1 MNGKM
6 ISESWVEFPRKQTL
20 RQSYCAGCLLRH
32 ALEIGTCRKKG
43 KEAGLAE
50 RKSSHNANPTK
61 VLANT
66 LENSEARTDRQSCPD
81 GPRCLDL

>member
-1 MNGKM
+1 MNERI

-32 ALEIGTCRKKG
+32 ALEINTCGKKG

-50 RKSSHNANPTK
+50 RKSSHNANPIA
-61 VLANT
+61 LANT
-66 LENSEARTDRQSCPD
+66 LENSEARIDLQSCPN
-81 GPRCLDL
+81 GPR